1 MAKTSTKRLS
11 AGSSLGIT
19 RGSTS
24 RGAASGGVS
33 SSSAPIAQGGIETPD
48 LVPQAR
54 PLDFY
59 GRANVP
65 NAPEATFIPQWPSL
79 PESTAAK
86 NAQAL
91 ANSLGSLN
99 KNLNNLVIDV
109 AQWDAAENKAAKKH
123 ADEVA
128 QTILLTGGNP
138 LGPIDKLRNDAQ
150 KIYTDKTGKYS
161 NDQKEHAKHRYEL
174 LRNLDPRTNDYLEN
188 AVQYQHGLNVVA
200 GLPAFV
206 EGSKLNDGSQFI
218 VNPNGEAGQPSALD
232 ILINDK
238 LSSEITDSNALARLR
253 PQIISQTANIKAR
266 MGTLYATQQDQ
277 KITDAANL
285 ELDTTIQTG
294 TFTTID
300 GTIITVDGTGIALT
314 MSLDGQK
321 IWGMSLEGTTE
332 FEKELIGKVVSSFV
346 TKVQKDP
353 ASFLK
358 EQEILAEEIS
368 NIRVGPVEQGDKRPF
383 LYQKLGISQEQLRQ
397 RFINESNAAFIRAEN
412 AQKNAAV
419 SIGRSAQDQKNAAQL
434 LIWQDSDTSKD
445 APGNQPFV
453 YTDPVSKRQVSS
465 TINVLGARNW
475 IQEERKKINQSS
487 DSQQVKL
494 ARHESLNALEGQID
508 NQIETNRV
516 DIKIQIENDLDNET
530 TNPRMLRAQIKYLRT
545 TGILDEATYNSL
557 DEQIDAVI
565 KYKDT
570 KVGEAQD
577 SGEDRVIEI
586 LEQGILC
593 TGEGFELGDGISTQ
607 ESNRIQTLLLSTRQ
621 KARKIMTNPNLDDQQ
636 KIQQINELYEDA
648 EIRFKKIIKLNKES
662 GRRFDELAQ
671 EELNKIGYKD
681 QINVSNV
688 QPGNTTGTTNTQ
700 GGTTT
705 TGGTTEGTQGTGNN
719 QSPYFDNQAFELNES
734 AIEVKVSELDNIRNQ
749 WEARNENKVFQRTGG
764 LPIIGLN
771 GQSLGTIYNEKDFNK
786 AIEKREKEIDDLT
799 AKGKRLQSPTAQRL
813 LYWQGGEVITHF
825 DSRGQASAPPVIN
838 LPSNRRERNTILNT
852 AKKQAVAEADGRFGN
867 NLTERVSNTL
877 GKKEWIERRTNEIV
891 YQLLNPEAP
900 DIRGTLVTVQGD
912 KSEKFGVTPTDVLR
926 NLTGN
931 QSIRAKR
938 RGNRA
943 ANDELADESRTVPL
957 YETYVFAEQINALE
971 NGANWVPYAGDT
983 NLLLQKMKV
992 EPITFFENQ
1001 YQAHF
1006 GQPMPAALKARITKT
1021 LMNPTFKGWS
1031 GKTQPFYREDFTGD
1045 NRQASSVLDQGTLI
1059 AGDLQPGMLGNKK
1072 KDLETKMLNVIHLG
1086 ESTVDTKHGGYEAF
1100 NQGGADEG
1108 KTVLGFSGT
1117 YGDHPANKGKKLTE
1131 MTIQQILDIQDSGY
1145 DFEKYPKGEAGT
1157 KKWHDSGG
1165 IHAAGRD
1172 QFIRSGLRDAM
1183 ELAGIKPTEKF
1194 TPEIQDRLA
1203 IALLVNRG
1211 PEWWTSMKGNKE
1223 LIELLEQ
1230 YKKPETEESSTIS
1243 PATGLA

>member
-24 RGAASGGVS
+24 RGAALGGVTSSGG
-33 SSSAPIAQGGIETPD
+33 AIAQGRIETPD
-48 LVPQAR
+48 LIPQAR
-54 PLDFY
+54 TLDFY

-65 NAPEATFIPQWPSL
+65 NAPEATYIFNPPPL
-79 PESTAAK
+79 PDPTAAK

-109 AQWDAAENKAAKKH
+109 AQWDEAENKAAKKY

-128 QTILLTGGNP
+128 QTILRTGGNP

-206 EGSKLNDGSQFI
+206 EGSKLKDGTQFI
-218 VNPNGEAGQPSALD
+218 VNPNGENGQPSALD

-238 LSSEITDSNALARLR
+238 LSTEITDPNALARLR

-266 MGTLYATQQDQ
+266 MGSLYATQQDE
-277 KITDAANL
+277 KIKDAANL
-285 ELDTTIQTG
+285 ELDSTIQTG
-294 TFTTID
+294 TFTAVD
-300 GTIITVDGTGIALT
+300 GTVITVDGSGTALT
-314 MSLDGQK
+314 MSLDGNK

-358 EQEILAEEIS
+358 EQEILADELS
-368 NIRVGPVEQGDKRPF
+368 NIRVGPAEQGDKRPF
-383 LYQKLGISQEQLRQ
+383 LYQKLGISKEQLRQ
-397 RFINESNAAFIRAEN
+397 KFINESNAAFVRAEN
-412 AQKNAAV
+412 ANKQA
-419 SIGRSAQDQKNAAQL
+419 SISVGRSAQDKENNAQL

-445 APGNQPFV
+445 APGNQPFI
-453 YTDPVSKRQVSS
+453 YTDPASGRQVSS

-475 IQEERKKINQSS
+475 IQEKRKEINQSS

-494 ARHESLNALEGQID
+494 ARHESLNALEGQIND
-508 NQIETNRV
+508 QIETNRIN
-516 DIKIQIENDLDNET
+516 IKIQIESDLDNET
-530 TNPRMLRAQIKYLRT
+530 TNPRMLRAQIKYLRKI
-545 TGILDEATYNSL
+545 GILDETTYNSL
-557 DEQIDAVI
+557 DGQIDAVI

-577 SGEDRVIEI
+577 AGEDRVIEI
-586 LEQGILC
+586 LEQGILG

-662 GRRFDELAQ
+662 GARFDELAQ
-671 EELNKIGYKD
+671 EELNNVGYKD
-681 QINVSNV
+681 QINGSNV
-688 QPGNTTGTTNTQ
+688 QSTSQTTNQNTQ
-700 GGTTT
+700 EGTTT
-705 TGGTTEGTQGTGNN
+705 TGDTTGDTQKSQPTSTETTESRLTTQ
-719 QSPYFDNQAFELNES
+719 
-734 AIEVKVSELDNIRNQ
+734 K
-749 WEARNENKVFQRTGG
+749 
-764 LPIIGLN
+764 
-771 GQSLGTIYNEKDFNK
+771 
-786 AIEKREKEIDDLT
+786 
-799 AKGKRLQSPTAQRL
+799 
-813 LYWQGGEVITHF
+813 YWQGDKVNAHF
-825 DSRGQASAPPVIN
+825 DSRGQTSVAPVIT
-838 LPSNRRERNTILNT
+838 LPSNRKERNTILNT
-852 AKKQAVAEADGRFGN
+852 AKKQAIAEAEGRFGN

-877 GKKEWIERRTNEIV
+877 GKEEWIEKRTNEIV

-900 DIRGTLVTVQGD
+900 DIRGTLVTGQGN

-943 ANDELADESRTVPL
+943 ANEELADESRTVPL

-1021 LMNPTFKGWS
+1021 LMNPTFKGWG
-1031 GKTQPFYREDFTGD
+1031 GKNQPFYRKDFTGD
-1045 NRQASSVLDQGTLI
+1045 NRQASSALDQGTLI
-1059 AGDLQPGMLGNKK
+1059 AGNLQPGMLGSER
-1072 KDLETKMLNVIHLG
+1072 KDLETRMLNVIHLG

-1108 KTVLGFSGT
+1108 KEVLGFSGT

-1131 MTIQQILDIQDSGY
+1131 MTIQEILDIQDSGY
-1145 DFEKYPKGEAGT
+1145 NTDLYPFTDEGT
-1157 KKWHDSGG
+1157 KRWHDSGG
-1165 IHAAGRD
+1165 IHAAGRY
-1172 QFIRSGLRDAM
+1172 QFTRIGLREAM
-1183 ELAGIKPTEKF
+1183 KRAGINPTEKF
-1194 TPEIQDRLA
+1194 TPEIQDKLA
-1203 IALLVNRG
+1203 LTLLLELG
-1211 PEWWTSMKGNKE
+1211 PDQWTSMKGNKE
-1223 LIELLEQ
+1223 LLKLLEE
-1230 YKKPETEESSTIS
+1230 YNKPDTTESSTIS